1 MLDTHFSFVKTDR
14 NQNWLTDETLG
25 EGFQGQLS
33 LWLPCWAVCFENRR
47 TFGEAAANS
56 IFLPAGF
63 IDKWDFRVS
72 ASHLSITM
80 ESADESAC
88 FSTWRHP
95 WPLVRTEARGISH
108 RRTGR
113 RGGSVS
119 PQAFPSTTGLGVEA
133 LSHMVKMQV
142 MESRFWCLCFP
153 LLPTLRGEDQAKIKT
168 DLTHHLLTYCYSPL
182 PAREHFPDSLTSLW
196 GILLAYHGLVLALLC
211 GMWDL
216 SSLTRDQSHTP
227 CIGSRVLITGLPRKS
242 YKALSCYTFL
252 CP

>member
-1 MLDTHFSFVKTDR
+1 MRPWGK
-14 NQNWLTDETLG
+14 
-25 EGFQGQLS
+25 GFHCQLS

-80 ESADESAC
+80 ESADELAC

-108 RRTGR
+108 RRTGG

-119 PQAFPSTTGLGVEA
+119 PQAFPSTKGLGVEA
-133 LSHMVKMQV
+133 LSHMVMMQV
-142 MESRFWCLCFP
+142 MGSRFWCLSFT
-153 LLPTLRGEDQAKIKT
+153 LLPTLRGEGPSQDQNRP
-168 DLTHHLLTYCYSPL
+168 H
-182 PAREHFPDSLTSLW
+182 TSLVE
-196 GILLAYHGLVLALLC
+196 LLL
-211 GMWDL
+211 L
-216 SSLTRDQSHTP
+216 SSACKRTLPWLPYIIVEHLICLSWSCFGFTVWHV
-227 CIGSRVLITGLPRKS
+227 GS
-242 YKALSCYTFL
+242 
-252 CP
+252 

>member
-25 EGFQGQLS
+25 EG
-33 LWLPCWAVCFENRR
+33 LPLATFTLAPMLGCLFENRR
-47 TFGEAAANS
+47 TFGEAAARS

-63 IDKWDFRVS
+63 IDKWDFHVS

-119 PQAFPSTTGLGVEA
+119 PQAFPSATGLGVEA

-142 MESRFWCLCFP
+142 VGSRFWCLCFP
-153 LLPTLRGEDQAKIKT
+153 LLPTLRGEGPSQDQNR
-168 DLTHHLLTYCYSPL
+168 LH
-182 PAREHFPDSLTSLW
+182 TSLVE
-196 GILLAYHGLVLALLC
+196 LLL
-211 GMWDL
+211 L
-216 SSLTRDQSHTP
+216 SSACERT
-227 CIGSRVLITGLPRKS
+227 
-242 YKALSCYTFL
+242 LS
-252 CP
+252 